1 MSNPMDPTSPGQRPA
16 QPGPEELASFRRR
29 ERLLDQIARS
39 RASFRAKERELSL
52 MELRL
57 TTAQH
62 TLGYRVERV
71 IRGRLHRLRS
81 VLSRPSRA
89 TDAVQPT
96 RAGDAPRPSIQPPAV
111 PAGPARPLEL
121 VLLVDPP
128 PNHEPAPDGVIRA
141 AWLGDQPDRWL
152 GSTTFNDIEIV
163 LVPDEATRA
172 RVEAHSAKAAW
183 IAQDPA
189 SPAGAA
195 ALNGI
200 LDRWL
205 PARHVAIHIGAP
217 TWTEAGAWGDLPFA
231 RDVQRAFE
239 RRGWP
244 ASVHTFEDR
253 DSSAAVR
260 ADLAIHLAGIRAP
273 TVRPGQTSVLWIIS
287 HPDSV
292 RRELCLAYDL
302 VGVASDPFLAY
313 LRTWLG
319 AAAPPL
325 IPLHQATDPER
336 FFPEP
341 GGPAHDL
348 LFVGSARHGRR
359 PFLDTLRATNHDVAV
374 YGRNWTADLLDP
386 ASLRGEW
393 IANDDL
399 HRYYASAAICLSDSW
414 ADMRDEGFI
423 SNRVYDALASAGF
436 VISEAVAGLDREFDG
451 SVVAYD
457 DLGELI
463 DRVDHYLA
471 RPDERAALARVGR
484 ATVLARHTFGHRVES
499 IIANVDPLLGPT
511 RVATAELGRGGLGS
525 SGPSPT

>member
-62 TLGYRVERV
+62 TLGYRVERA

-81 VLSRPSRA
+81 VLSRPSQPTA
-89 TDAVQPT
+89 AVQPT
-96 RAGDAPRPSIQPPAV
+96 RAGDAPRPLIQPPAV
-111 PAGPARPLEL
+111 PAGPLEL

-128 PNHEPAPDGVIRA
+128 PNHEPAPAGMIRA
-141 AWLGDQPDRWL
+141 AWLGDQADRWL

-163 LVPDEATRA
+163 LVPDEATRTL
-172 RVEAHSAKAAW
+172 VEARSAKAAW
-183 IAQDPA
+183 ITQDPA
-189 SPAGAA
+189 GPAGAA
-195 ALNGI
+195 ALDGI

-205 PARHVAIHIGAP
+205 VARHVAIHIGAP

-244 ASVHTFEDR
+244 SSVPTFADA
-253 DSSAAVR
+253 DSAAAVR

-273 TVRPGQTSVLWIIS
+273 TVRPGQISVLWIIS

-359 PFLDTLRATNHDVAV
+359 PFLDTLRETNHDVAV

-423 SNRVYDALASAGF
+423 SNRVYDVLASAGF
-436 VISEAVAGLDREFDG
+436 VISEAVAGLDREFDR
-451 SVVAYD
+451 SVVAYH
-457 DLGELI
+457 DLGELVE
-463 DRVDHYLA
+463 RVDHYLA
-471 RPDERAALARVGR
+471 RPDERAALARAGR
-484 ATVLARHTFGHRVES
+484 AAVLARHTFGHRVEA
-499 IIANVDPLLGPT
+499 IIANVDPLIGPK
-511 RVATAELGRGGLGS
+511 RAANAEPARGAPVP
-525 SGPSPT
+525 SGPPST